1 MIAHC
6 RLPRT
11 LPCGRPADRALSPS
25 LTAACQHPGQL
36 PRLALWQERGC
47 APRATRENDH
57 LSALGKLSDSHAR
70 FAAENQ
76 AKSWI
81 PVLKSDRTSE
91 RVYEVPCNPLYSL
104 RENAIAK
111 EPGSSYFRPRR
122 CVSRLGL
129 ANGGLDSLESSPY
142 VTLSRG
148 GFSASSLVTPIR

>member
-25 LTAACQHPGQL
+25 LTAGCQHPGQL

-57 LSALGKLSDSHAR
+57 LRALGKLSDSHAR

-91 RVYEVPCNPLYSL
+91 HVYEVPCNLGVERFDGNLL
-104 RENAIAK
+104 RCF
-111 EPGSSYFRPRR
+111 EPERATDI
-122 CVSRLGL
+122 RLL
-129 ANGGLDSLESSPY
+129 ALVDVTNG
-142 VTLSRG
+142 T
-148 GFSASSLVTPIR
+148 